1 MRNYLFLQYF
11 FELSIA
17 LVLVTGAAHA
27 QPASTGPVL
36 SLSKGS
42 GQAYPS
48 RPIRFLVPGAPG
60 SSQDILAR
68 ILANKLSQQLGQ
80 QVVVDARAGATGLIA
95 IDIAKIAAPDGY
107 TLVAATSTL
116 FSGLPALKSKL
127 SYDPDRDFAPLS
139 RMASVAN
146 VVTVNAGLGVE
157 TAADLVKLA
166 KAKPGQL
173 NYGSA
178 GNGSPAHIAGAMFD
192 VLAGV
197 KTNHVPYKGA
207 AQALTDVIGG
217 QLQYLI
223 TSPLVAMPH
232 AKGGRIKVLATT
244 GAKRDPL
251 LPDLPVF
258 AETVPGYEITQ
269 WWGVVAPAKTPP
281 AILAL
286 LHAEIIKALRMP
298 DVRELLARQ
307 GATAQPEAPEAF
319 AAYMKAERTR
329 IGNLGKKAGI
339 SMD

>member
-1 MRNYLFLQYF
+1 MKITRIFLHGF
-11 FELSIA
+11 LCNVAA
-17 LVLVTGAAHA
+17 LLLAATTAQA
-27 QPASTGPVL
+27 QP
-36 SLSKGS
+36 
-42 GQAYPS
+42 YPS
-48 RPIRFLVPGAPG
+48 RPIRFLVPGAAG

-68 ILANKLSQQLGQ
+68 VLANKLSQQLNQ
-80 QVVVDARAGATGLIA
+80 QVVVDPRAGATGLIA
-95 IDIAKIAAPDGY
+95 IDIAKTAAPDGY
-107 TLVAATSTL
+107 TLVAATSSL
-116 FSGLPALKSKL
+116 FSGLPALKTKL

-166 KAKPGQL
+166 RSKPGQL

-223 TSPLVAMPH
+223 TSPLVAIPH

-258 AETVPGYEITQ
+258 ADTVPGYEITQ
-269 WWGVVAPAKTPP
+269 WWGVVAPAKTPK
-281 AILAL
+281 AILDF
-286 LHAEIIKALRMP
+286 LHTEIIKALRAP
-298 DVRELLARQ
+298 DVRELLAKQ
-307 GATAQPEAPEAF
+307 GATAQPESPAEF
-319 AAYMKAERTR
+319 AALMKAERTR

-339 SMD
+339 VLE

>member
-1 MRNYLFLQYF
+1 MTHKLLFLNAFLCIYT
-11 FELSIA
+11 L
-17 LVLVTGAAHA
+17 AATSA
-27 QPASTGPVL
+27 QA
-36 SLSKGS
+36 
-42 GQAYPS
+42 QNYPS
-48 RPIRFLVPGAPG
+48 RPIRFLVPGAAG

-68 ILANKLSQQLGQ
+68 VLANKLSQQLNQ
-80 QVVVDARAGATGLIA
+80 QVVVDARAGASGLIA
-95 IDIAKIAAPDGY
+95 IDIAKTAAPDGY

-116 FSGLPALKSKL
+116 FSGLPALKPKL

-146 VVTVNAGLGVE
+146 VLTVNASLGVE

-166 KAKPGQL
+166 RAKPGQL

-178 GNGSPAHIAGAMFD
+178 GNGSPAHLAGAMFD

-217 QLQYLI
+217 QLHYLI

-251 LPDLPVF
+251 LPDLPVL
-258 AETVPGYEITQ
+258 ADTVPGYDITQ
-269 WWGVVAPAKTPP
+269 WWGVVAPAKTPKP
-281 AILAL
+281 ILDL
-286 LHAEIIKALRMP
+286 LHAEIIKALRTP
-298 DVRELLARQ
+298 EVRELLARQ
-307 GATAQPEAPEAF
+307 GATAQPESPAEF
-319 AAYMKAERTR
+319 AAFMKSERTR
-329 IGNLGKKAGI
+329 IGQLGKKAGI
-339 SMD
+339 VLD

>member
-1 MRNYLFLQYF
+1 MKYKYLFLNIFLCSY
-11 FELSIA
+11 A
-17 LVLVTGAAHA
+17 LVATSVQA
-27 QPASTGPVL
+27 QN
-36 SLSKGS
+36 
-42 GQAYPS
+42 YPS
-48 RPIRFLVPGAPG
+48 RPIRFLVPGASG

-68 ILANKLSQQLGQ
+68 VLANKLSQQVNQ

-95 IDIAKIAAPDGY
+95 IDLAKTAAPDGY

-116 FSGLPALKSKL
+116 FSGLPALKPKL

-146 VVTVNAGLGVE
+146 VLTVNAALGVE

-178 GNGSPAHIAGAMFD
+178 GNGSPAHLAGAMFD

-197 KTNHVPYKGA
+197 RTNHVPYKGA

-217 QLQYLI
+217 QLHYLI

-251 LPDLPVF
+251 LPDLPVL
-258 AETVPGYEITQ
+258 ADTIPGYDITQ
-269 WWGVVAPAKTPP
+269 WWGVVAPAKTPRP
-281 AILAL
+281 ILDL
-286 LHAEIIKALRMP
+286 LHAEIIKALRSP
-298 DVRELLARQ
+298 EVRELLARQ
-307 GATAQPEAPEAF
+307 GAIAQPETPAEF
-319 AAYMKAERTR
+319 ASFMKTERTR

-339 SMD
+339 SLE

>member
-1 MRNYLFLQYF
+1 MRLF
-11 FELSIA
+11 A
-17 LVLVTGAAHA
+17 ATGVVLHFVAGAVQA
-27 QPASTGPVL
+27 QPQPAGAVQT
-36 SLSKGS
+36 
-42 GQAYPS
+42 YPT

-68 ILANKLSQQLGQ
+68 IIGNKLSQQLGQ

-95 IDIAKIAAPDGY
+95 IDIAKTAAPDGY
-107 TLVAATSTL
+107 TLVAATSSL
-116 FSGLPALKSKL
+116 FSGLPALKAKL
-127 SYDPDRDFAPLS
+127 TYDPDLDFAPLT

-157 TAADLVKLA
+157 SAADLVKLA

-197 KTNHVPYKGA
+197 KTVHVPYKGA
-207 AQALTDVIGG
+207 AQALAEVIAG

-232 AKGGRIKVLATT
+232 ARGGRIRVLATT

-251 LPDLPVF
+251 LPELPVF
-258 AETVPGYEITQ
+258 ADTVPGYDITQ

-281 AILAL
+281 AILDF
-286 LHAEIIKALRMP
+286 LHTEIIKALRTP
-298 DVRELLARQ
+298 DVRGLLARQ
-307 GATAQPEAPEAF
+307 SATAQPESPVQF
-319 AAYMKAERTR
+319 AAFMKAERTR
-329 IGNLGKKAGI
+329 IGALGKKAGI
-339 SMD
+339 TLD